1 MTHRTRYFL
10 VGSGLIVVVGLCTG
24 LVAYYTGNL
33 PLGAARGPAE
43 LAYVPSDT
51 AAIAYADVRHI
62 MDSEFRQRVRS
73 LLPAGEGKQQLL
85 AQTGI
90 DVEQDVDSV
99 VAALGGPDGRQQTP
113 VVFIRGRFQSDRIEA
128 LAREHGATSEDYRGK
143 RLLVEPAASVEAG
156 TLVGGGRQP
165 GQGGLALLEPGLLGF
180 GSVERL
186 KAAIDASAANQ
197 SAASSGEI
205 MKLVGGVSA
214 SDAWV
219 VGRFETL
226 ASDGR
231 MATPMREQLS
241 ALQWFSLSADVDQA
255 IICRVHAVAKDDQSG
270 EQIRAVV
277 NGMLGAAR
285 MLTNQDPRVSAALNS
300 VQASGAGSDIDLSFS
315 VPADIIDLVATAAHG
330 SIGGARRQ

>member
-24 LVAYYTGNL
+24 LVAYYTGHL

-43 LAYVPSDT
+43 LSYVPSDT

-62 MDSEFRQRVRS
+62 MDSEFRQRVRA
-73 LLPAGEGKQQLL
+73 LIPAGEGKQQLL

-90 DVEQDVDSV
+90 DVERDIDSV
-99 VAALGGPDGRQQTP
+99 VAALGGADGRQQTP
-113 VVFIRGRFQSDRIEA
+113 IVLVRGRFQPDRIEA
-128 LAREHGATSEDYRGK
+128 LARDHGATSEDYRGK
-143 RLLVEPAASVEAG
+143 RLLMEPALAEPAA
-156 TLVGGGRQP
+156 LVAGGGQP
-165 GQGGLALLEPGLLGF
+165 GPGGLAFLESDLLGF

-186 KAAIDASAANQ
+186 KAAIDASATNQ
-197 SAASSGEI
+197 SAASTGEI
-205 MKLVGGVSA
+205 MKLVGGVSM

-231 MATPMREQLS
+231 MAAPMREQLS

-255 IICRVHAVAKDDQSG
+255 IMCRVHAEAKDEQSG
-270 EQIRAVV
+270 EQIRSVV
-277 NGMLGAAR
+277 NGMLSAAR

-300 VQASGAGSDIDLSFS
+300 VQASGVGSDIDLSFS
-315 VPADIIDLVATAAHG
+315 VPPDIIDLVATAAHG
-330 SIGGARRQ
+330 PIGGALRQ

>member
-24 LVAYYTGNL
+24 LVAYYTGHL
-33 PLGAARGPAE
+33 PLGAVRGSAE

-73 LLPAGEGKQQLL
+73 LIPAGEGKQQLL
-85 AQTGI
+85 AETGI
-90 DVEQDVDSV
+90 DVERDIDSV
-99 VAALGGPDGRQQTP
+99 VAALGSADGSQQTP
-113 VVFIRGRFQSDRIEA
+113 VVLVRGRFQPDRIEA
-128 LAREHGATSEDYRGK
+128 LARDHGATTEDYRGK
-143 RLLVEPAASVEAG
+143 RLVIEPASAEPSALVAG
-156 TLVGGGRQP
+156 GLKRGP
-165 GQGGLALLEPGLLGF
+165 GGLAFLEPDLLAF
-180 GSVERL
+180 GSVARL
-186 KAAIDASAANQ
+186 KAAIDAHATNQ
-197 SAASSGEI
+197 SAASTGEI
-205 MKLVGGVSA
+205 MKLVGGVST

-231 MATPMREQLS
+231 MASAMRDQLS

-255 IICRVHAVAKDDQSG
+255 ILCRVHAEAKDDQSG

-285 MLTNQDPRVSAALNS
+285 MLTNQDPRVATALNS
-300 VQASGAGSDIDLSFS
+300 VQASGVGPDIDLSFS
-315 VPADIIDLVATAAHG
+315 VPPEMIDLVAAAAHG
-330 SIGGARRQ
+330 PIGGALRQ